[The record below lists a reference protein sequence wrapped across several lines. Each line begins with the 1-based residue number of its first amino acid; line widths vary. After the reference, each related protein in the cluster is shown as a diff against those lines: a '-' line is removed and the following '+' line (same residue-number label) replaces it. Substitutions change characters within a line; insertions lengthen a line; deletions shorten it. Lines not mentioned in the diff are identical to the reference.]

1 MKALFWLLAVFAA
14 AVALVI
20 FGRVD
25 DGYALFVY
33 PPYRVE
39 ISLIF
44 FIVLLLAAFAALY
57 LSARIVH
64 HVLALPRHV
73 RAFRERRRRDRAQ
86 AALAGALQAYFE
98 GRYARAEK
106 EAKAAY
112 EAGIWPGLA
121 AVLAAR
127 AAHELRN
134 FARRDQW
141 FERAGTAGESAQVAR
156 LVSQAALALE
166 ERNFVGAR
174 DALRSLHAS
183 GPKHIATLRMLL
195 RAERGAQDWEEVLR
209 LATQLAKRDA
219 IAPALA
225 EEYRA
230 QAHIELLARAAPDRA
245 TLAERWRRIPARERA
260 NPRIAAAAARQA
272 SALVAA
278 SLAREILEEGLSA
291 EWSATLVALYG
302 ELPRLDP
309 TAQAQEARTR
319 IERAERWL
327 REHPEDPQLLS
338 ALGHLC
344 ADAEL
349 WGKAQNYLEASL
361 SFEATRAAYLELAR
375 LYERLGRSTDAAA
388 QYRRA
393 AELP

>member
-1 MKALFWLLAVFAA
+1 MRALFWLLAVFAA
-14 AVALVI
+14 AVALVV

-39 ISLIF
+39 ISLLLF
-44 FIVLLLAAFAALY
+44 VVLLLAAFAVLY
-57 LSARIVH
+57 VAARLVL
-64 HVLALPRHV
+64 HVLALPVHV
-73 RAFRERRRRDRAQ
+73 RGFRERRRRDRAQ

-106 EAKAAY
+106 EAGAAY
-112 EAGIWPGLA
+112 EAKIWPGLA
-121 AVLAAR
+121 AVIAAR
-127 AAHELRN
+127 AAHEMRN
-134 FARRDQW
+134 FQERDQW
-141 FERAGTAGESAQVAR
+141 FERAARAGEGAQVAR

-166 ERNFVGAR
+166 DRDFVAAR

-183 GPKHIATLRMLL
+183 GPRHIATLRMLL

-209 LATQLAKRDA
+209 IAAQLAKRDA

-230 QAHIELLARAAPDRA
+230 QAHIELLARAALDRTA
-245 TLAERWRRIPARERA
+245 LAERWRRIPSGERA
-260 NPRIAAAAARQA
+260 NPRIAAAAARHAAQ
-272 SALVAA
+272 LGAA
-278 SLAREILEEGLSA
+278 SLAREMLEQGLAA

-302 ELPRLDP
+302 EMPRLEAP
-309 TAQAQEARTR
+309 AQPEEARLR
-319 IERAERWL
+319 IERAEKWL
-327 REHPEDPQLLS
+327 REHPQDPQLLS
-338 ALGHLC
+338 ALGRLC
-344 ADAEL
+344 ARAGL

-361 SFEATRAAYLELAR
+361 SFEPTRAAHLELAR
-375 LYERLGRSTDAAA
+375 LYERLERSADAAA
-388 QYRRA
+388 QFRRA